1 MAHGIVNPH
10 KYTQTLHSAITS
22 FPPLNWKGLSFF

>member
-10 KYTQTLHSAITS
+10 NYTQTLHSAITMA
-22 FPPLNWKGLSFF
+22 FLIFN